1 MRILI
6 ALDLNDDDLT
16 EAYEGQPISWRDMR
30 ASLDARL
37 EEAGYFG
44 SINHPVRGTV
54 LGLADVSASL
64 EHFLSATQ
72 VGLEGILDDEDW
84 GADKHISEEAWKA
97 AHQLLQ
103 GVLS

>member
-37 EEAGYFG
+37 EEATTDRPTLEKAIAEFCIVAKA
-44 SINHPVRGTV
+44 SNPHFNRSRFMAAA
-54 LGLADVSASL
+54 GLS
-64 EHFLSATQ
+64 
-72 VGLEGILDDEDW
+72 
-84 GADKHISEEAWKA
+84 
-97 AHQLLQ
+97 
-103 GVLS
+103 